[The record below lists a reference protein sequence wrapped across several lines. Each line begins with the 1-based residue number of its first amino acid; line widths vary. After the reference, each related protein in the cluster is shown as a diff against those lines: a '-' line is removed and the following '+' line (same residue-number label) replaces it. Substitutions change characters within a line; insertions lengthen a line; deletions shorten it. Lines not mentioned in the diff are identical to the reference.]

1 MKSDVVKKG
10 IKRAPHRSLFRAM
23 GFTDEE
29 LERPLIAVVNAKSEI
44 VPGHTHLQIIVDAI
58 KAGIRLAGGTPIEF
72 PAIGVCDGIA
82 MGHEGMH
89 YSLATRELIADSIEC
104 MVLGHAFDGIAMV
117 PNCDKIVPAMLMAAG
132 RLDLP
137 TIFCSGGPM
146 LAGKHKGKS
155 LSLTNMFEAVGSVAA
170 GKMTEAELTEM
181 EHKACPTCGSC
192 SGMFTANSMN
202 CVTEVMGMALS
213 GNGTIPAVYG
223 ERIIFAKKSGMAI
236 MNLVE
241 KNITAR
247 QIMNEKAFENALTA
261 DMALGC
267 SSNTILHLPAI
278 ANEVDLKIDLKKI
291 NKISQKTPNIC
302 KLAPAGNHFVEDL
315 HEAGGISAVLTELAK
330 KNLIHTDVLTVSGA
344 TIKENIQKSI
354 NKNHDVLKPIDQPYS
369 PTGGIAI
376 LFGNLAP
383 NGCVVKR
390 SAVAPEMIKHSG
402 EARVFNGEKDV
413 FDVLQKGGIKA
424 GDVIVI
430 RYEGPRGGPGMREM
444 LAVTAAIA
452 GQGLDKSVALIT
464 DGRFSGATRGASIGH
479 VSPEAAVGGPI
490 ALVEDGDIIEIDI
503 NNYTINL
510 KVDTA
515 ELDRRKALW
524 KEPAPL
530 SGKGYLSRYARMVQ
544 SADTGAILQ

>member
-44 VPGHTHLQIIVDAI
+44 VPGHTHLQTIVDAL

-104 MVLGHAFDGIAMV
+104 MVLAHAFDGIVMV

-236 MNLVE
+236 MNLVK

-247 QIMNEKAFENALTA
+247 QIMNKKAFENALTA

-291 NKISQKTPNIC
+291 NEISQKTPNIC

-344 TIKENIQKSI
+344 TIKENIQKSV

-369 PTGGIAI
+369 PTGGLAI

-390 SAVAPEMIKHSG
+390 SAVAPEMLKHSG
-402 EARVFNGEKDV
+402 EAKVFNGEKDV
-413 FDVLQKGGIKA
+413 FDVLQKGGIKD

-503 NNYTINL
+503 TNYTVNL
-510 KVDTA
+510 KVDPA
-515 ELDRRKALW
+515 ELDRRKSLW

-530 SGKGYLSRYARMVQ
+530 STKGYLSRYARMVQ
-544 SADTGAILQ
+544 SADTGAILR